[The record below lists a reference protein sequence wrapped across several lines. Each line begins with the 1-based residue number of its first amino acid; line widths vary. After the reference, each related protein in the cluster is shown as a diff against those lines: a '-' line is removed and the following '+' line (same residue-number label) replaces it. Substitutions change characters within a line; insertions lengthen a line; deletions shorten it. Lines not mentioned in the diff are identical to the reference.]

1 MVAAGGAL
9 FAPGLVLERK
19 YRIVAHLADGG
30 MGAIYE
36 AEHLTIGR
44 RVAVKVL
51 HPELSRKDDI
61 VARFQQEA
69 RAASAIGHQN
79 IVDILDLGRAENG
92 AHFLVMELLRGA
104 NLAERLVQLG
114 GRVPVPRAAHIIRQ
128 VLDALAAT
136 HRHGIIHRD
145 LKPENVFL
153 VQRGQDPD
161 FVKVLDFGISKV
173 ITDDLPKLST
183 TGQVLGTPY
192 FMAPEQTRGAATDH
206 RVDIYACGAILYQLV
221 TGRLPFTAPN
231 FNALMFEIAGGR
243 YYPPRALAPDIP
255 AAFETVVQYAM
266 ALDPNYRFQ
275 TAEHMAQSVAPFAQ
289 PVASLAAAGAT
300 PVPERRAASLTAS
313 VPAPERGMI
322 TGAVPAM
329 VAPSRLRLQIA
340 IGVGALVGLIAG
352 LLVIR
357 RMDFA
362 AAREANVLVEVPV
375 ASTSRVLT
383 PPPAPPPPPP
393 PAPAKVVAR
402 VPDAAP
408 PVAVVPLVAPDAAP
422 APAPPAEPPVLE
434 MAPEPVARPAPATS
448 APADAG
454 AALPA
459 QATLQ
464 VNVTPADAPGLVVSV
479 DGAPVSGGAISLPT
493 NARKRLRLVVRAKGY
508 DDWTRAIVLTAD
520 TVVEVK
526 LSRKSLGDRGP
537 GSVLGL

>member
-1 MVAAGGAL
+1 MIAAGGAL

-114 GRVPVPRAAHIIRQ
+114 GRVPVPRAALIIRQ

-289 PVASLAAAGAT
+289 PVASVSVAGATT
-300 PVPERRAASLTAS
+300 PVPERRTPSLTAT
-313 VPAPERGMI
+313 VAAPERGMI
-322 TGAVPAM
+322 TGAVPAF
-329 VAPSRLRLQIA
+329 VPQSRLRLQIA
-340 IGVGALVGLIAG
+340 IGVGALVGLLAG

-357 RMDFA
+357 RMDLA
-362 AAREANVLVEVPV
+362 AAREARVLIEAPV

-383 PPPAPPPPPP
+383 PPPAPAPVP
-393 PAPAKVVAR
+393 PAPAVVPA
-402 VPDAAP
+402 DAAA
-408 PVAVVPLVAPDAAP
+408 PVAVVPLAAPDAA
-422 APAPPAEPPVLE
+422 AAAPPPSEPPEVE
-434 MAPEPVARPAPATS
+434 MAPEPIARPAPAPS
-448 APADAG
+448 VSPDA

-459 QATLQ
+459 QATLT
-464 VNVTPADAPGLVVSV
+464 VHVTPADAPGLVVSV
-479 DGAPVSGGAISLPT
+479 DGTPLADGLITLPT
-493 NARKRLRLVVRAKGY
+493 SAKKRVRLVVRAKGY
-508 DDWTRAIVLTAD
+508 DEWTRAILLTAD
-520 TVVEVK
+520 AVVDVK
-526 LSRKSLGDRGP
+526 LSRKSLGDKGP